1 MKRWKEDIHGVSGL
15 DYFTIKNCPMR
26 ETKFGPA
33 LEINLGLIE
42 MLAARMIIEKG
53 FPLRGMEVLF
63 LRKTIGC
70 SMAAFAQKL
79 GLSVGAIQKWEKA
92 ATTRL
97 LPINEVA
104 VRTLMA
110 EELDIDIP
118 AKFSKLVGIAKTP
131 KKVEL
136 TA

>member
-1 MKRWKEDIHGVSGL
+1 MKRWKEDIHGIANL

-26 ETKFGPA
+26 ESRLGPV
-33 LEINLGLIE
+33 LEINEFLVEQI
-42 MLAARMIIEKG
+42 AARMIIEKA
-53 FPLRGMEVLF
+53 FPIRGMEVFF

-70 SMAAFAQKL
+70 SMAAFSAKL

-92 ATTRL
+92 EDERL

-131 KKVEL
+131 KKVEIS
-136 TA
+136 A